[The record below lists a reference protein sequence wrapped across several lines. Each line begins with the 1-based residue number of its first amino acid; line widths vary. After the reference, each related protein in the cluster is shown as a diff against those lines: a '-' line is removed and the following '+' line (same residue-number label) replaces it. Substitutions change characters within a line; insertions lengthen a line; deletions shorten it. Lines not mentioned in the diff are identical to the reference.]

1 MRNYLTKTI
10 DCKALDIDTSKM
22 KVKFAFAQMGEADR
36 SNDIFEFT
44 AFNKSIQERGPKGTN
59 EIFHL
64 LDHIPLTT
72 SMLSKME
79 EVYTE
84 GQYLVG
90 VSGYRNKFAWR
101 EVAWPAYEAGDITQ
115 HSIGFSLEDKVYKED
130 IRIITQAGIWEGST
144 ILWGDNP
151 RTPTL
156 EVSKSLGITHEDQTT
171 TRRIERITK
180 AITNDRYDED
190 LKGLLIIELTQIY
203 TELKAIET
211 TTPAENATGPDA
223 ENKVDLSAVSLALN
237 QFKNKLKLL

>member
-1 MRNYLTKTI
+1 MHQFLTKDI
-10 DCKALDIDTSKM
+10 SVKALDLDTSKM
-22 KVKFAFAQMGEADR
+22 KVKFVFAQMGEEDR
-36 SNDIFEFT
+36 SRDIFEYT

-64 LDHIPLTT
+64 LDHNPVTT

-115 HSIGFSLEDKVYKED
+115 HSIGFSIAEEKQYGSN
-130 IRIITQAGIWEGST
+130 RIITQAVIWEGST
-144 ILWGDNP
+144 VLWGDNP

-156 EVSKSLGITHEDQTT
+156 EVSKSLGITREGDPLPV
-171 TRRIERITK
+171 RLERLTK
-180 AITNDRYDED
+180 AIKNEKYDED
-190 LKGLLIIELTQIY
+190 LKGLLVIELTQIY
-203 TELKAIET
+203 TSLKAADT
-211 TTPAENATGPDA
+211 TTPVEITTEPEAVKE
-223 ENKVDLSAVSLALN
+223 VDLTALSLALN
-237 QFKNKLKLL
+237 QFKHKLNSL